1 MILFKEN
8 FVENTCS
15 AARGSRF
22 KIKFA
27 ASLFFAAIEQANGV
41 WFCLLRI
48 DKSKLGAFINRLII
62 AVCWLIMAT
71 CNGVFASAS

>member
-41 WFCLLRI
+41 
-48 DKSKLGAFINRLII
+48 
-62 AVCWLIMAT
+62 
-71 CNGVFASAS
+71 